1 MYKAAGV
8 WAVAGE
14 LVLLHWDQWGVI
26 REQGQLSQ
34 AAIQNCGAEV
44 CSQHY
49 LWIQF
54 KYEWAI
60 FLTKTHPYTC
70 SPASLLPQIQS
81 DSMETLYQD
90 NNVSS
95 KNKKERKTRGLH
107 SVSVCCWCGA
117 MSSVTSRRWDV
128 NVCACDSEWVVY
140 ECVCAWLSPGPCGT
154 WSPLPAGRLC
164 LSLGCGCLLVPGCV
178 TRCSGVAVG
187 PLPLWVRVAWSISLV
202 GLLIAACWVAVLS
215 TCNRVAG
222 L

>member
-95 KNKKERKTRGLH
+95 KNKKERKTRWLPGGCIVFLVAAGVGQCH
-107 SVSVCCWCGA
+107 RWHLEGGTSTCVHVTVSEWSMSVCVHGWAPDPVGHGHRSLLDA
-117 MSSVTSRRWDV
+117 YVSPWDV
-128 NVCACDSEWVVY
+128 GACWF
-140 ECVCAWLSPGPCGT
+140 
-154 WSPLPAGRLC
+154 
-164 LSLGCGCLLVPGCV
+164 
-178 TRCSGVAVG
+178 
-187 PLPLWVRVAWSISLV
+187 RVAWLDALVWPLARSLCES
-202 GLLIAACWVAVLS
+202 G
-215 TCNRVAG
+215 
-222 L
+222 